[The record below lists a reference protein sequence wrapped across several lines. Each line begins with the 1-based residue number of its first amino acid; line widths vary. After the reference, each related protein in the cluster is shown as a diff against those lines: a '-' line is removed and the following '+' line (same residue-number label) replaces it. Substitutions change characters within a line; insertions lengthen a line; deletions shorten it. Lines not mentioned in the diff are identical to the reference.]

1 MSFRTIAA
9 DLLTTDT
16 FVCRM
21 PEFQTGVAR
30 LAIANTDTSN
40 ARTCTL
46 KLKKS
51 GSTALTTIGVI
62 SVSAATSVA
71 YGAPIALESGDELY
85 ATGSNANDIKIS
97 GALADGA
104 PPPNQNLLEELY
116 IGKFTY
122 DSNTTTPAAEPV
134 RTVPQPVIDLLL
146 NRMRGCVM
154 NFNGTVSYYLNDA
167 NWSTRQIGGASD
179 LGGDYTNGAGNVMVE
194 VPRFY
199 FRESQFGTKT
209 TWEISPINLPGFTL
223 HPAFILDGVEVPF
236 RYYSAYDACV
246 WRNAIAI
253 TGATQANPVV
263 ITSTNHGLQTGDR
276 VRFSSVGGMTQI
288 NSNNYRVVRVDNNSF
303 SLQTLAGADINGTGF
318 GAYTSG
324 GTFNGF
330 ASGGNRDNNTS
341 QVNTTANTTTGD
353 RLASVSGIHPAV
365 GLTRAEFRNLA
376 ANIGAGW
383 RQLDFPLWCAIGML
397 YAVEYQ
403 TFFNQDRLGNGNT
416 NGTYL
421 TGSDP
426 QSDSPNSPAGLQNA
440 IGNGSTTSANGQ
452 GAATSP
458 GTVAMKYRGIENL
471 FGNVW
476 NWADA
481 ININVSG
488 TGNVHVANGN
498 SRANYADNTASN
510 HTLVTNSLS
519 TSSANIRSFLPNTG
533 GYFLANT
540 TGGSSSQY
548 VTDRHF
554 GSESSNRVVLVGG
567 DASGGASAGVFALN
581 ASFVSS
587 SRGRSSGAR
596 LAL

>member
-30 LAIANTDTSN
+30 LAIANIDGSN
-40 ARTCTL
+40 TRTCTL
-46 KLKKS
+46 KIKKA
-51 GSTALTTIGVI
+51 GSAALTTIGVI

-104 PPPNQNLLEELY
+104 PPPNQNLLEQLY
-116 IGKFTY
+116 IGSFTY

-146 NRMRGCVM
+146 NRVRGCVL
-154 NFNGTVSYYLNDA
+154 NLNGTVAYYLNDS
-167 NWSTRQIGGASD
+167 NWATRQTSGASD
-179 LGGDYTNGAGNVMVE
+179 LGGSYTDGSGNVMGE

-199 FRESQFGTKT
+199 FRESKLGTKT
-209 TWEISPINLPGFTL
+209 TWEVSPINLPGFRL
-223 HPAFILDGVEVPF
+223 HPAFIKDGVEVTH
-236 RYYSAYDACV
+236 RYYGAYDACV

-253 TGATQANPVV
+253 SGATQANPVS

-276 VRFSSVGGMTQI
+276 VRFASVGGMTQI
-288 NSNNYRVVRVDNNSF
+288 NSNNYSVVRVDNNTF
-303 SLQTLAGADINGTGF
+303 TLKTLAGADVDGTGF
-318 GAYTSG
+318 GAYSSG

-330 ASGGNRDNNTS
+330 ASGGNRDNNTA
-341 QVNTTANTTTGD
+341 QVNTTADTSNGD
-353 RLASVSGIHPAV
+353 RLASVSGIHPAC
-365 GLTRAEFRNLA
+365 GLTRAEFRTLA

-383 RQLDFPLWCAIGML
+383 RQLDFPLFCAVGML

-403 TFFNQDRLGNGNT
+403 TFFNQNVLGNGNT
-416 NGTYL
+416 NNTYA
-421 TGSDP
+421 GSSDP
-426 QSDSPNSPAGLQNA
+426 QSASPHSPAGLQNG

-452 GAATSP
+452 GAATQP

-471 FGNVW
+471 FGNIW

-481 ININVSG
+481 INVNVSG
-488 TGNVHVANGN
+488 TGNVHIANGN
-498 SRANYADNTASN
+498 DRDNYADNTASD
-510 HTLVTNSLS
+510 HTLVTNSLT
-519 TSSANIRSFLPNTG
+519 TSSANIRSFLSDTG
-533 GYFLANT
+533 GYFLANA
-540 TGGSSSQY
+540 TGGTDSQY
-548 VTDRHF
+548 ITDRHF
-554 GSESSNRVVLVGG
+554 GSASSNRVVIVGG
-567 DASGGASAGVFALN
+567 SAAFGGVAGVFALS
-581 ASFVSS
+581 AGSDSS
-587 SRGRSSGAR
+587 SRGLAVGAR
-596 LAL
+596 LAF

>member
-30 LAIANTDTSN
+30 LAIANIDGSN
-40 ARTCTL
+40 TRTCTL
-46 KLKKS
+46 KIKKA
-51 GSTALTTIGVI
+51 GSTTLTTIGVI

-104 PPPNQNLLEELY
+104 PPPNQNLLEQLY
-116 IGKFTY
+116 IGSFTY

-146 NRMRGCVM
+146 NRVRGCVL
-154 NFNGTVSYYLNDA
+154 NLNGTVNYYLNDS
-167 NWSTRQIGGASD
+167 NWATRQIGGGSD
-179 LGGDYTNGAGNVMVE
+179 LGGSYTDGSGNVMTE

-199 FRESQFGTKT
+199 FRESKLGTKT
-209 TWEISPINLPGFTL
+209 TWEVSPINLPGFRL
-223 HPAFILDGVEVPF
+223 HPAFIKDGVEVPH

-253 TGATQANPVV
+253 SGATQANPVS

-276 VRFSSVGGMTQI
+276 VRFASVGGMTQI
-288 NSNNYRVVRVDNNSF
+288 NSNNYSVVRVDNNTF
-303 SLQTLAGADINGTGF
+303 TLKTLAGADVDGTGF
-318 GAYTSG
+318 GSYTSG
-324 GTFNGF
+324 GTFSGF
-330 ASGGNRDNNTS
+330 ASGGNRDNNTA
-341 QVNTTANTTTGD
+341 QVNTTANTSTGD

-365 GLTRAEFRNLA
+365 GLTRAEFRTLA

-383 RQLDFPLWCAIGML
+383 RQLDFPLWCAVGML

-403 TFFNQDRLGNGNT
+403 TFFNQNVLGDGNT
-416 NGTYL
+416 NNAYVGS
-421 TGSDP
+421 SDP
-426 QSDSPNSPAGLQNA
+426 QEDSPHSPAGLQNG
-440 IGNGSTTSANGQ
+440 IGNGSTTTANGQ
-452 GAATSP
+452 GAATQP

-481 ININVSG
+481 INVNVSG
-488 TGNVHVANGN
+488 TGNVHIANGN
-498 SRANYADNTASN
+498 DRDNYADNTASG
-510 HTLVTNSLS
+510 HTLVTNSLT
-519 TSSANIRSFLPNTG
+519 TSSANIRSFLPDTG
-533 GYFLANT
+533 GYFLANA
-540 TGGSSSQY
+540 TGGTDSQY

-554 GSESSNRVVLVGG
+554 GSSASNRVVLVGG
-567 DASGGASAGVFALN
+567 DAGFGGNAGVFALHALN
-581 ASFVSS
+581 ASST
-587 SRGRSSGAR
+587 RGRSVGAR
-596 LAL
+596 LAF